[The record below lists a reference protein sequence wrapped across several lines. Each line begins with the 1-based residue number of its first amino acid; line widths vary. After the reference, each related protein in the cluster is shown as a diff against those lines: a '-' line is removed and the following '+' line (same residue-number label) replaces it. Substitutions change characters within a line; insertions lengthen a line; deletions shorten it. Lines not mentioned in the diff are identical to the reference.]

1 MALLT
6 WDNINERYYETGVDR
21 GVLYI
26 PNAGG
31 FYTTGYAWNG
41 LTTVTETPTGAEAT
55 PMYAD
60 NIKYLN
66 LLSVE
71 ELEGTIEAM
80 TYPAQFAACDGTAQL
95 STAVGAF
102 VGQQTRTP
110 FGLSFRTRLGND
122 SKGDDFGYKLHLIYG
137 CLASPSERAYA
148 TINDSPEAITFSWTF
163 TTTGVPMPGGLK
175 NSSLITIDSTKA
187 TSAGLTALE
196 NVLYGA
202 SGEPELPTPAQVVT
216 ILGQTNPQTVVT
228 TVAPTFAASTGVI
241 TLPSPAITGVSYYR
255 ADNMSAPIATATT
268 TIATAGA
275 SLRIIAKPSSS
286 SYVFSAGS
294 DEDWVFTRNP

>member
-1 MALLT
+1 MPAIT
-6 WDNINERYYETGVDR
+6 WDNINQRFYETGVDR
-21 GVLYI
+21 GVLYL
-26 PNAGG
+26 PDASGA
-31 FYTTGYAWNG
+31 YTTGYAWNG

-80 TYPAQFAACDGTAQL
+80 TYPAEFAACDGTAQL

-102 VGQQTRTP
+102 VGQQTRVP

-122 SKGDDFGYKLHLIYG
+122 SKGNDFGYKLHLIYG

-148 TINDSPEAITFSWTF
+148 TINDSPEAITFSWSF
-163 TTTGVPMPGGLK
+163 TTTGVPMPGSLK
-175 NSSLITIDSTKA
+175 NSALITVDSTKA
-187 TSAGLTALE
+187 TANGLAALE

-202 SGEPELPTPAQVVT
+202 SGFPALPSPTDLVT
-216 ILGQTNPQTVVT
+216 ILGQTNAPTVIT
-228 TVAPTFAASTGVI
+228 TAAPTFAPTTGVI
-241 TLPSPAITGVSYYR
+241 TLPTTTPNVAYYR
-255 ADNMSAPIATATT
+255 ADNMLTPISTATT
-268 TIATAGA
+268 TIAGTTGA
-275 SLRIIAKPSSS
+275 SLRIIAKPVSSA
-286 SYVFSAGS
+286 YVFSAAS
-294 DEDWVFTRNP
+294 DEDWVFVRTA